1 MKLNFKLDFGYEQES
16 LWISTTNSSIKN
28 WSVKASM
35 LNTSSVSSSAAA
47 SCETSPGS
55 NQLQSSSASRLQRN
69 NNPSPVDVSRQQQQQ
84 QIKQA
89 AGSSSSSSSMSS
101 SFLAA
106 QVPLNTQPVMTIR
119 GMPSIKQYHILN
131 DKRFIVTK
139 DTDDNVC
146 VWDVLQARKTESL
159 GKENYEQAIKVWR

>member
-1 MKLNFKLDFGYEQES
+1 
-16 LWISTTNSSIKN
+16 
-28 WSVKASM
+28 M

-47 SCETSPGS
+47 SNETSPGS
-55 NQLQSSSASRLQRN
+55 NQLQSSSASRIQR
-69 NNPSPVDVSRQQQQQ
+69 NNPSPVDASRQQQQQ

-159 GKENYEQAIKVWR
+159 GKENYEQAIKV

>member
-1 MKLNFKLDFGYEQES
+1 
-16 LWISTTNSSIKN
+16 
-28 WSVKASM
+28 
-35 LNTSSVSSSAAA
+35 
-47 SCETSPGS
+47 
-55 NQLQSSSASRLQRN
+55 
-69 NNPSPVDVSRQQQQQ
+69 
-84 QIKQA
+84 
-89 AGSSSSSSSMSS
+89 MSS
-101 SFLAA
+101 SFQAA

-159 GKENYEQAIKVWR
+159 GKENYDQVIKV